1 MQQQSLWRKVSKSG
15 GIIPISH
22 KMLASLS
29 QLVYT
34 HMYFNLV
41 PHLHVPLWAC
51 YPVRARGEGLLDCR
65 GICPLEN
72 LKKIVSLREMAL
84 VCLLSSPWGT
94 QTRLSCKLFLSL
106 WKLMKTYFFG
116 KKSADISCS
125 LAPRVFLYSQIQLRF
140 GNSCDFY
147 VSLIFLCV

>member
-15 GIIPISH
+15 EIIPISH

-41 PHLHVPLWAC
+41 PHLDVPLWAC
-51 YPVRARGEGLLDCR
+51 YPVRARGEGLLDCW
-65 GICPLEN
+65 GICPLEI

-106 WKLMKTYFFG
+106 WKLMKTYFLERNLQT
-116 KKSADISCS
+116 S
-125 LAPRVFLYSQIQLRF
+125 LAVLLPGFFFTAKYNWGLEILVTFMSP
-140 GNSCDFY
+140 
-147 VSLIFLCV
+147 